1 MEKVDKAYQDMRTH
15 KRSLII
21 MQIKTTPITMLIGRT
36 KTTMQT
42 NAIRTTMSI
51 GTAGKKMTTEKRD
64 NYVWK
69 V

>member
-1 MEKVDKAYQDMRTH
+1 MIGFYH
-15 KRSLII
+15 I

-51 GTAGKKMTTEKRD
+51 GIAGKKMMTDKRD

>member
-1 MEKVDKAYQDMRTH
+1 MGKVDTAYQDIRTH
-15 KRSLII
+15 KRNLII
-21 MQIKTTPITMLIGRT
+21 MQIKTTPITMLIGLT
-36 KTTMQT
+36 KTTMRT

-51 GTAGKKMTTEKRD
+51 GIAGKKMMSDKRD